1 MKKRNEYIQ
10 NNFRA
15 IVVLMQRYLPFP
27 NEYDIKTSEPTF
39 NFKYSSIYEKQFQY
53 PSFNPAF
60 SNPNMYSKK
69 KQ

>member
-39 NFKYSSIYEKQFQY
+39 NFKYSRIY
-53 PSFNPAF
+53 PAFNPAF